1 MTKIRRVWTLGAGL
15 FVLALTAAPLLAAQ
29 PGQSEFVPVGS
40 LPATEQ
46 MPAAP
51 LLIVAYAFVW
61 VAVLVYVW
69 SIWRRLGKV
78 EADMQALA
86 RRTSERSGAR

>member
-1 MTKIRRVWTLGAGL
+1 MKSFILVIAS
-15 FVLALTAAPLLAAQ
+15 LAFQ
-29 PGQSEFVPVGS
+29 PPPPGEFIPIS
-40 LPATEQ
+40 QLPPADQ

-61 VAVLVYVW
+61 VALIVYLW

-78 EADMQALA
+78 EADMKALA
-86 RRTSERSGAR
+86 RRSGSGSR